1 MHELP
6 LGAAASALPALGLG
20 CMGMSEFYGQT
31 DDDASLRV
39 LHRAVERGVR
49 LFDTADTYGDGHN
62 EQLLARL
69 LSETDE
75 TLVIATKFGI
85 RRARGTYARRIDNSA
100 AYIRGAC
107 EASLRRLGRD
117 RIDLYYVH
125 RVDSGIVIEDTMTVL
140 AKLVA
145 EGKIGAIG
153 LSEVSPAALRRAHAV
168 HPVAA
173 VQSEYSLSTR
183 DVEAELLPC
192 CRDLGIAF
200 VAYSP
205 LGRGL
210 LSGEVDRTAL
220 TPGDFRASNPR
231 FAAEVFDHNLAALA
245 TLREIADRHGAT
257 PSQVALA
264 WVLAQTVFAIPGT
277 KRLSYL
283 EQNCDAG
290 MLNLTASELG
300 SLSRTY
306 QPGTFAGDRYTAEG
320 MKGVNA

>member
-1 MHELP
+1 MQELP
-6 LGAAASALPALGLG
+6 LGAVASALPPLGLG
-20 CMGMSEFYGQT
+20 CMGMSEFYGET

-69 LSETDE
+69 LSETGE
-75 TLVIATKFGI
+75 KLVIATKFGI
-85 RRARGTYARRIDNSA
+85 RREGGSYARRIDNSA
-100 AYIRGAC
+100 AYVRSAC

-125 RVDSGIVIEDTMTVL
+125 RVDSGIPIEDTMTVL
-140 AKLVA
+140 AELVA
-145 EGKIGAIG
+145 EGKIRAIG
-153 LSEVSPAALRRAHAV
+153 LSEVSPATLRRAHAV
-168 HPVAA
+168 HPVTA

-183 DVEAELLPC
+183 DVESELLPC

-220 TPGDFRASNPR
+220 SPGDFRASNPR
-231 FAAEVFDHNLAALA
+231 FAAETFDRNLAALA
-245 TLREIADRHGAT
+245 TLRDIADHHGAT

-264 WVLAQTVFAIPGT
+264 WVLAQKVFAIPGT

-283 EQNCDAG
+283 EQNCDAAQFR
-290 MLNLTASELG
+290 LTASELA
-300 SLSRTY
+300 SLDRAY

-320 MKGVNA
+320 MKGVNT